1 MSSQNNNN
9 IIQNNNEQ
17 NVKGRNWGNLNINQ
31 WDMIFEADNL
41 PWFSIPLNKIG
52 NVQQASNK
60 NEITLEFNMDDASNS
75 QFNLCE
81 MRLYVPDKEIEK
93 NDNNINDN
101 NNNIKDENINNND
114 MNEEIEENSEEKSI
128 KKVKIKTSAEFVKEE
143 ILKKANIGTVSD
155 SITNI
160 HDIPMIIP
168 RGKFDLYFM
177 KNTIKIHGQTHN
189 YSIPNKH
196 INKVFLLPKNDAHN
210 HYLIVKLIKSLSQ
223 GNTSYPFLIFQ
234 IKNEQEISVNLNFEN
249 SEQNETISGKLIDVM
264 AKLFYKLINVN
275 IIVPPKNF
283 SFYNDKPYIKCV
295 YKANEGI
302 LYPLEKSILFVHK
315 PVKYI
320 AHEDIREVRCARL
333 NESGSLKQ
341 RTFDITILTK
351 NEEINFNGVEKEELD
366 YINKYFQ
373 GKKITINMIDEDNNT
388 VPVEVQTS
396 RRNRQVVDEAPMDLP
411 SEEEL
416 IGDNESES
424 SEYDEDEGSD
434 DDGEEDGDYEGKKK
448 QKKK

>member
-1 MSSQNNNN
+1 MSSQSDDN
-9 IIQNNNEQ
+9 INQNSNSEQ
-17 NVKGRNWGNLNINQ
+17 NVKGRNWGNLKINQ
-31 WDMIFEADNL
+31 SEMNFEAENL

-60 NEITLEFNMDDASNS
+60 NEITLEFNMEDTSN

-81 MRLYVPDKEIEK
+81 MRLYVPDKETEK
-93 NDNNINDN
+93 NDSNLN
-101 NNNIKDENINNND
+101 NNTNNLKDENIDNNE
-114 MNEEIEENSEEKSI
+114 MNEDNEESEEKSI
-128 KKVKIKTSAEFVKEE
+128 KKIKVKTSAELMKEE

-168 RGKFDLYFM
+168 RGRFDLYFM

-210 HYLIVKLIKSLSQ
+210 HYLILKLLKSLSQ

-234 IKNEQEISVNLNFEN
+234 MRNEQEISVDLNYEN
-249 SEQNETISGKLIDVM
+249 SEENESISGKLIDVM
-264 AKLFYKLINVN
+264 AKLFNKLINVN
-275 IIVPPKNF
+275 IIIPSKNF
-283 SFYNDKPYIKCV
+283 SFYNDKPYLKCV

-351 NEEINFNGVEKEELD
+351 SEEINFNGVEKEQLD

-434 DDGEEDGDYEGKKK
+434 NNEDGEDDGDYEGKKK
-448 QKKK
+448 KKK